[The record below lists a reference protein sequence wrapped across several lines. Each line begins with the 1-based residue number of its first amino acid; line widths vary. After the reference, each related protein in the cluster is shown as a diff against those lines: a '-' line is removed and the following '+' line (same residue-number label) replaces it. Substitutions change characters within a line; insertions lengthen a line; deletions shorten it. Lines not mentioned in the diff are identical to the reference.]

1 MRSLI
6 EFYKDEDTRENVHNY
21 LTEFLSQE
29 AVKKVFNKEDVSAVA
44 EAKEVIDKAFE
55 NMGIMFQETKV
66 GKEQINE
73 AR

>member
-44 EAKEVIDKAFE
+44 EAKEMIDKAFE